1 MLAKSPRGVSLLET
15 VLYIGLLAIILPA
28 MAVFFLQVQL
38 QHVAFDARTRL
49 EQTAALTFSELQNN
63 LTSAQTITT
72 STSTLGVNPS
82 ILRFTN
88 SAGATVVIDR
98 PTVST
103 SFPSGSQ
110 NVRRLR
116 LQTGTA
122 PAVYL
127 TDSDVDVATWQV
139 STIKNSANI
148 LTGLRFSVNF
158 ALLGATQS
166 VYRKA
171 TFTSDTTI
179 SLAPQT
185 IAN

>member
-63 LTSAQTITT
+63 LTAAQAITT
-72 STSTLGVNPS
+72 STSTFGVNPS
-82 ILRFTN
+82 ILRFKDV
-88 SAGATVVIDR
+88 SGATVVIDC
-98 PTVST
+98 PSVSVV
-103 SFPSGSQ
+103 FPGGSQ

-116 LQTGTA
+116 MQTGAA
-122 PAVYL
+122 PAIYL
-127 TDSDVDVATWQV
+127 TDSDIDVTSWQV
-139 STIKNSANI
+139 TTIKNSADV
-148 LTGLRFSVNF
+148 LTGLRFNVNF
-158 ALLGATQS
+158 ALLGATKS

-171 TFTSDTTI
+171 AFKSNTTI